1 MPQIYVPM
9 TALPAPPGAHQSPG
23 TGAFI
28 ARAAPTADPLA
39 AVAARGCDRRNGF
52 LAPEHL

>member
-28 ARAAPTADPLA
+28 ARAAPTGLQIPWQQLQHG
-39 AVAARGCDRRNGF
+39 AVTGEMVS
-52 LAPEHL
+52 LL